1 MVRILNIRMVE
12 RMEHMALANI
22 PIMVPA
28 PMVLDNMEACTR
40 IHMEL

>member
-1 MVRILNIRMVE
+1 MARILNIRMG
-12 RMEHMALANI
+12 RMDHMALANI